1 MKVVGPGRAI
11 LLSEPPLYKPHLWFV
26 LTDPDGSSETA
37 VAVMLR
43 TATKFTDTTLLL
55 NTGDHPFVH
64 HESSVHYSTA
74 RYFSVASILAAI
86 KTGRCHLREDA
97 SPELLERL
105 RKGLLD
111 SPYTVNAIRDHCRR
125 IF

>member
-1 MKVVGPGRAI
+1 MNVVGAGRAI

-26 LTDPDGSSETA
+26 LTDPEGNPETV

-43 TATKFTDTTLLL
+43 TATKFTDSTLLL
-55 NTGDHPFVH
+55 NPGDHPFVH

-74 RYFSVASILAAI
+74 RPLSVAAILSAI
-86 KTGRCHLREDA
+86 KTGRCHLRDDA
-97 SPELLERL
+97 SRELLVRL

-111 SPYTVNAIRDHCRR
+111 SPYTVNAVRDHCRR
-125 IF
+125 LF